1 LLAESEKVGKLRHGK
16 EERRGKEKK
25 REKEKRELS
34 QADSHTM
41 PSDA

>member
-1 LLAESEKVGKLRHGK
+1 MGKKRKEGK
-16 EERRGKEKK
+16 KRRGKE
-25 REKEKRELS
+25 EKRESS